1 MKSLDVAWERTKM
14 LRRWRDWVG
23 RILEASREV
32 LSSNLRGVYVFGS
45 AVSGR
50 LVAASD
56 IDILIVAEN
65 LPRSARERSRLRMEI
80 EERAGLPEVH
90 PFELHLVDPGEAEV
104 YFRHID
110 KILKLYEISRA

>member
-1 MKSLDVAWERTKM
+1 MAWERAKM
-14 LRRWRDWVG
+14 LRSWRDWVG

-32 LSSNLRGVYVFGS
+32 LSSNLRGVYFFGS
-45 AVSGR
+45 VVSGR

-90 PFELHLVDPGEAEV
+90 PFELHLADPKEAEI

-110 KILKLYEISRA
+110 KFIKLYEKWNIKRIG

>member
-1 MKSLDVAWERTKM
+1 VRSLDVAWERAKM
-14 LRRWRDWVG
+14 LRSWRDWVG

-45 AVSGR
+45 AASGR

-65 LPRSARERSRLRMEI
+65 LPRSARERSRFRMEI

-90 PFELHLVDPGEAEV
+90 PFELHLADPGEAEV

-110 KILKLYEISRA
+110 KFLKLYEISRA